1 MKKSFIFTTLA
12 IAMGLTG
19 CNDSHND
26 NNGTNTISSKTTI
39 AIGDS
44 NCWYGGTLTS
54 TGIDKNN
61 NGTLESSEV
70 TSSSTSCN
78 QYPEKGVEVPYTV
91 LATGKDAKGVDYK
104 IMNGG
109 YGSDIAGNP
118 NNPAQFYALTDRGPN
133 ADYTD
138 PVYGAGKVFP
148 IPDYNP
154 HLGLFEL
161 KTDGTI
167 KLIKTIPFMNKDGK
181 LMTGLP
187 NSSAL
192 GGTGETAFGPDLKIL
207 TVDSSKPYDAKTNPV
222 KTDDN
227 GIDSE
232 GLAALKD
239 GTFWVSDEYGPH
251 IVHFDA
257 NGKEIERINA
267 FVNDTRRN
275 AKYLLPNEF
284 SYRRP
289 NRGMEG
295 LTITPDQKTLVGI
308 IQSTM
313 SLPDKKVNNL
323 DITRIVSINLE
334 TGEISQYL
342 YRQEQVGNSN
352 CALVALGGTSFL
364 VLERDGEMPLQNA
377 NAFKRVYKIDLKD
390 ATNLEKITTN
400 TDWNQDSTLGLT
412 YKGSTLEQVILNNL
426 DKSDKK
432 KTQAGWDFLAQNN
445 IKPAYKELVVDMVKR
460 GYPHDKMEGLWLMSN
475 SRLGIIN
482 DDDFG
487 LNSTDDTPI
496 TQKFLD
502 SAKTI
507 MDTTKLYVVEK
518 LDLNAFK

>member
-1 MKKSFIFTTLA
+1 MKKTFLFTTLA

-19 CNDSHND
+19 CNDSNND
-26 NNGTNTISSKTTI
+26 NGTNTVSSTTKI
-39 AIGDS
+39 ALGDS
-44 NCWYGGTLTS
+44 NCWYGGTLNS

-61 NGTLESSEV
+61 NGVLDANEV
-70 TSSSTSCN
+70 TTSSPTCN
-78 QYPEKGVEVPYTV
+78 NFPAKGVELPYNV
-91 LATGKDAKGVDYK
+91 LKTDVDAKGVSYK

-109 YGSDIAGNP
+109 YGSDISGNP
-118 NNPAQFYALTDRGPN
+118 NNPLQFYGLTDRGPN
-133 ADYTD
+133 ADYTNAD
-138 PVYGAGKVFP
+138 GVSGKVFP
-148 IPDYNP
+148 ILDYNP

-161 KTDGTI
+161 QADGSI
-167 KLIKTIPFMNKDGK
+167 KLIKTIPFQSRDGK

-187 NSSAL
+187 NSSTL
-192 GGTGETAFGPDLKIL
+192 GGTGEIAFGPDLKIL
-207 TVDSSKPYDAKTNPV
+207 TVDPSKPYDAKTNPI

-275 AKYLLPNEF
+275 PKYLLPYEF

-313 SLPDKKVNNL
+313 SLPDKKTNNL

-342 YRQEQVGNSN
+342 YRQELVGNSN
-352 CALVALGGTSFL
+352 CSLVALGGTSFL

-377 NAFKRVYKIDLKD
+377 KAFKRVYKIDLKD
-390 ATNLEKITTN
+390 ATNLEKVQTN
-400 TDWNQDSTLGLT
+400 TDWNQDAKLGLT
-412 YKGSTLEQVILNNL
+412 YKERTLEQVILDNL
-426 DKSDKK
+426 DKSDKT
-432 KTQAGWDFLAQNN
+432 KTQSGWDLLAQNN
-445 IKPAYKELVVDMVKR
+445 IKPARKELVIDMAAQ

-502 SAKTI
+502 SAKTM
-507 MDTTKLYVVEK
+507 MDTTKLYVIEK
-518 LDLNAFK
+518 LDLTPFK

>member
-1 MKKSFIFTTLA
+1 MKKTCLFSMLS

-19 CNDSHND
+19 CNDSNND

-39 AIGDS
+39 AMSDS

-61 NGTLESSEV
+61 NGTLESIEV
-70 TSSSTSCN
+70 TSSSTMCN
-78 QYPEKGVEVPYTV
+78 KFPEKGVELPYDV
-91 LATGKDAKGVDYK
+91 LKTAKDAKGVDYK

-161 KTDGTI
+161 KADGSI

-192 GGTGETAFGPDLKIL
+192 GGTGETAFGPNLKIL
-207 TVDSSKPYDAKTNPV
+207 TVDPTQPYDAKTNPV

-267 FVNDTRRN
+267 FANDARRN
-275 AKYLLPNEF
+275 PKYLLPNEF
-284 SYRRP
+284 SYRRA

-323 DITRIVSINLE
+323 DITRIVSIDLE

-352 CALVALGGTSFL
+352 CSLVALGGTSFL

-377 NAFKRVYKIDLKD
+377 KAFKRVYKIDLKD
-390 ATNLEKITTN
+390 ATNLEKVAN
-400 TDWNQDSTLGLT
+400 NADWVQDQKLGLT
-412 YKGSTLEQVILNNL
+412 NKGLTLEQLILNNL
-426 DKSDKK
+426 NKTDKTDTKM
-432 KTQAGWDFLAQNN
+432 GWDFLAQNN
-445 IKPAYKELVVDMVKR
+445 IKPVRKELVIDMVAQA
-460 GYPHDKMEGLWLMSN
+460 YPHDKMEGLWLMSN

-502 SAKTI
+502 NAKTI

-518 LDLNAFK
+518 LDLNPFK